1 MDTILVFRT
10 VADDALDKLK
20 KTFSTVHYLPDP
32 KPEQVNDDMLKNA
45 DAIFIN
51 WSGLPDDIVPSF
63 SKTPRLKLIQMP
75 SAGSERAVKAKALQ
89 EQVQKGLQ
97 GEQEVKLCNAS
108 GIHVT
113 SIPQWCICQ
122 AISLLHQTQKMI
134 IYAHVSCSPAIR
146 MVVEADYITPF
157 PFVSQEKRKWGKKD
171 MKGPFDEEGYYS
183 RDVTGKTVGLLVRF
197 FCDLVPM

>member
-10 VADDALDKLK
+10 VTDDALDKLK
-20 KTFSTVHYLPDP
+20 RTFPTVHYLPDP
-32 KPEQVNDDMLKNA
+32 KPEQVDDEMLKNA

-51 WSGLPDDIVPSF
+51 WSGLPDDIVPTF
-63 SKTPRLKLIQMP
+63 SRTPRLKLIQMP
-75 SAGSERAVKAKALQ
+75 SAGSERAVKAKAFQ
-89 EQVQKGLQ
+89 EQVQNGFQ

-134 IYAHVSCSPAIR
+134 VYAHVSCSPVIER
-146 MVVEADYITPF
+146 RPRLILLTLDL
-157 PFVSQEKRKWGKKD
+157 SHHRKTRSGERKI
-171 MKGPFDEEGYYS
+171 
-183 RDVTGKTVGLLVRF
+183 
-197 FCDLVPM
+197 

>member
-10 VADDALDKLK
+10 VTDDALDKLK

-32 KPEQVNDDMLKNA
+32 KSEQVDDEMLKNT

-75 SAGSERAVKAKALQ
+75 SAGSERAVKAKAFQ
-89 EQVQKGLQ
+89 EQVQSGLQ

-134 IYAHVSCSPAIR
+134 VYAHVSWSPGDQAVFKTDFVR
-146 MVVEADYITPF
+146 PLPF
-157 PFVSQEKRKWGKKD
+157 SSQEKKKWGKKD
-171 MKGPFDEEGYYS
+171 MRGPFGEEGYYS

-197 FCDLVPM
+197 VS